1 MKQKTSITLL
11 VLSIF
16 FVCFISNQSAAKN
29 IKHRSNSTRV
39 NNHKKTKKKSQTVR
53 YFFSGYMTD
62 NEGDHP
68 IELKFDVSNNWLTN
82 IVYKNE
88 TLGGKIRM
96 KCTRFSGIYT
106 YPNNAGGYSGF
117 LDYFTIVGKDGPK
130 DFIMSMRRVGNCVY
144 EGDAWVGSKHL
155 SVMLWI

>member
-1 MKQKTSITLL
+1 MR
-11 VLSIF
+11 
-16 FVCFISNQSAAKN
+16 
-29 IKHRSNSTRV
+29 H
-39 NNHKKTKKKSQTVR
+39 
-53 YFFSGYMTD
+53 FFSGYMTD

-106 YPNNAGGYSGF
+106 YPNNAGGYSEF

-144 EGDAWVGSKHL
+144 EGDAWVPTLQVL
-155 SVMLWI
+155 SVRQLPPVYCSASSDNIISL